1 MSEVLVSI
9 VLLIGGFFMLIGGI
23 GVVRMPDV
31 FMRMSAT
38 TKASSMGVG
47 FLLAGA
53 ALLFNDFAITVRAVL
68 TVVFVVMTA
77 PVAAQMIGRAAYF
90 DGVPLWEH
98 THVDEIR
105 GQYDP
110 NTHDLGHERCW
121 DRLKPGQSRSHTES
135 RQVPSG
141 TKPPD
146 REGVDA

>member
-1 MSEVLVSI
+1 MSEVFISI

-31 FMRMSAT
+31 YMRMSAT
-38 TKASSMGVG
+38 TKASTMGVG

-98 THVDEIR
+98 TRIDEIR

-110 NTHDLGHERCW
+110 DTHDLGHEPCW
-121 DRLKPGQSRSHTES
+121 DRSKPGEGLDLTGS
-135 RQVPSG
+135 RQTSPG
-141 TKPPD
+141 AEPPD
-146 REGVDA
+146 GGRTDP